1 MANNKW
7 VEVEAKTI
15 DDAIKAGLSELNLQD
30 ATQANINILREP
42 EGGVFGVGG
51 TKALVRISVRNSDSR
66 NYSNKRRNNNRNN
79 NSKNTNKNTN
89 KNGYKKQYDSKKPR
103 VEADKDE
110 QLKVSIDFLKGL
122 VKSFGLKG
130 DVKGTLEDENLVVQV
145 TGEQTEALV
154 GDKGFIIRSLHE
166 LTRTVVQRKTGAG
179 TRLRL
184 DVADYA
190 LKRKEALTIYA
201 ERLSKQIIEDKQEV
215 MLEPM
220 NSVDRKTLHDAASNF
235 EGIKSYSEGR
245 EPYRSVVFAP
255 EEEE

>member
-7 VEVEAKTI
+7 VEVEARSI
-15 DDAIKAGLSELNLQD
+15 DDAIKAGLNELNLDD
-30 ATQANINILREP
+30 ATQANINIIREP
-42 EGGVFGVGG
+42 AGGVFGVGG
-51 TKALVRISVRNSDSR
+51 TKALVRVSVRNGGSR
-66 NYSNKRRNNNRNN
+66 NYSNKRRNNSRNN
-79 NSKNTNKNTN
+79 NSRKPNKD
-89 KNGYKKQYDSKKPR
+89 GYKKQYDSKKPR

-122 VKSFGLKG
+122 VKSIGLKG
-130 DVKGTLEDENLVVQV
+130 DVEGSLEDDNLVVKV

-201 ERLSKQIIEDKQEV
+201 ERLSKQIKEDKQEV

-220 NSVDRKTLHDAASNF
+220 NSVDRKTLHDAAANF
-235 EGIKSYSEGR
+235 DGIKSYSEGR

>member
-7 VEVEAKTI
+7 VEVEAKSI
-15 DDAIKAGLSELNLQD
+15 DDAIKAGLNELNLED
-30 ATQANINILREP
+30 STQADIKILREP

-51 TKALVRISVRNSDSR
+51 TKALVRISVRGGQGRS
-66 NYSNKRRNNNRNN
+66 YSNNNRRNNNRRNYNN
-79 NSKNTNKNTN
+79 NDKKPNNTRKP
-89 KNGYKKQYDSKKPR
+89 SPRKPR
-103 VEADKDE
+103 VEADKNE
-110 QLKVSIDFLKGL
+110 QLKVSTEFLDGL
-122 VKSFGLKG
+122 IKSFGLDG
-130 DVKGTLEDENLVVQV
+130 SVEGEIEDENLVVKV
-145 TGEQTEALV
+145 KGEQTEALV

-166 LTRTVVQRKTGAG
+166 LTRTVVQRKTSAG

-190 LKRKEALTIYA
+190 SKRKEALTIYA
-201 ERLSKQIIEDKQEV
+201 ERLSKQILEDKQEV

-220 NSVDRKTLHDAASNF
+220 NSVDRKTLHDAAAEFN
-235 EGIKSYSEGR
+235 GIRSYSEGR

>member
-7 VEVEAKTI
+7 VEVEAKSI
-15 DDAIKAGLSELNLQD
+15 DDAIKAGLNELNLDD

-51 TKALVRISVRNSDSR
+51 TKALVRISVRDGGSR
-66 NYSNKRRNNNRNN
+66 NYNNRSQNKRQNNDNNN
-79 NSKNTNKNTN
+79 KNVQ
-89 KNGYKKQYDSKKPR
+89 KKQFTPRKPR

-130 DVKGTLEDENLVVQV
+130 DVEGTLEDENLVVKV

-184 DVADYA
+184 DVAEYA
-190 LKRKEALTIYA
+190 KKRKEALTIYA
-201 ERLSKQIIEDKQEV
+201 ERLSKQILDDKQEV

-220 NSVDRKTLHDAASNF
+220 NSVDRKTLHDAASTF
-235 EGIKSYSEGR
+235 TGIRSYSEGR

>member
-15 DDAIKAGLSELNLQD
+15 DDAIKAGLSELNLDD

-51 TKALVRISVRNSDSR
+51 TKALVKISVRESGSR
-66 NYSNKRRNNNRNN
+66 NYNKRNQNKRNNND
-79 NSKNTNKNTN
+79 NK
-89 KNGYKKQYDSKKPR
+89 GVQKKQYTPRKPR

-130 DVKGTLEDENLVVQV
+130 DVEGTLEDENLVVKV

-184 DVADYA
+184 DVAEYA
-190 LKRKEALTIYA
+190 KKRKEALTIYA
-201 ERLSKQIIEDKQEV
+201 ERLSKQILDDKQEV

-220 NSVDRKTLHDAASNF
+220 NSVDRKTLHDAASTLN
-235 EGIKSYSEGR
+235 GIRSYSEGR
-245 EPYRSVVFAP
+245 EPYRSIVFAP